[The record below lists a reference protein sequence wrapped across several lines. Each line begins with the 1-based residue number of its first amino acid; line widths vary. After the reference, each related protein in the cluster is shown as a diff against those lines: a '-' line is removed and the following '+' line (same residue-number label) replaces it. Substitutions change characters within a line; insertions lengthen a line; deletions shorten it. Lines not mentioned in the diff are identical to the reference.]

1 MKPRDKK
8 RQAHF
13 HKQKHFLK
21 TFTGTISIEGLFLS
35 LCNGK
40 VTKKLKAEEAKPEIV
55 ITEDE
60 VVFNNNGWADNPML
74 VDEFILR
81 CIKQAKKL

>member
-1 MKPRDKK
+1 MKSRDEK
-8 RQAHF
+8 RRVHF

-35 LCNGK
+35 LRNGK
-40 VTKKLKAEEAKPEIV
+40 VTEKLSSVKEEPEIV

-60 VVFNNNGWADNPML
+60 VVFNKNAWADNPML
-74 VDEFILR
+74 VDEFILK
-81 CIKQAKKL
+81 CIRQAKKL